1 MREMNIDWPLAIAL
15 AIAFV
20 VLSYARWRWFS
31 ARMRRA
37 PRTQPPAA
45 PPTPPDDSDVPT

>member
-1 MREMNIDWPLAIAL
+1 MKDFDWPLAITL
-15 AIAFV
+15 VIVFV

-37 PRTQPPAA
+37 PKTIRPA
-45 PPTPPDDSDVPT
+45 PPSAPDDTSTP